1 MGVYKTPT
9 KTAVGTAVVTQTQSP
24 PAAGVALAVEA
35 ITASATEVY
44 AVVIDNTLNSVD
56 CYLKG
61 FNTTGAVGEGTDDPN
76 LILKADATTK
86 VQYSFDTGVTLSA
99 GLKAM
104 VTTTPEL
111 AGVTAPSGDVTIYY
125 LVTAS

>member
-1 MGVYKTPT
+1 MAVYKTPT
-9 KTAVGTAVVTQTQSP
+9 RVSVGAAVVTQTQSA
-24 PAAGVALAVEA
+24 PAPGAALAVEA

-44 AVVIDNTLNSVD
+44 AVVIDNTLNSAK

-61 FNTTGAVGEGTDDPN
+61 FDTTGSVTEGSDHPH
-76 LILKADATTK
+76 LIRKADATTK
-86 VQYSFDTGVTLSA
+86 VQYSFDTGVSLSA

-104 VTTTPEL
+104 VTTTAAQ

-125 LVTAS
+125 LVTTT